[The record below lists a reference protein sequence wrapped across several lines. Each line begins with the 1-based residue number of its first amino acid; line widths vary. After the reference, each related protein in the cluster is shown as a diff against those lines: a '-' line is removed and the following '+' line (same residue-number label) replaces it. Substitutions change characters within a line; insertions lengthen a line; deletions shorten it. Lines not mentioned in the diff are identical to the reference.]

1 MTTFRALLFVLCS
14 VPAARAQTCETFGPL
29 APDLR
34 VSEALQYDQFWVQC
48 ARGGPR
54 IAFTWS
60 QGQDIIARIFD
71 TGLQPITGDFAVN
84 TTLSFGNQDEPAIAV
99 NGAGRTLIAWSDRE
113 AFDGEQMGV
122 FARLYGADGAP
133 LGPEFQVNVW
143 GQTSQWRPLIT
154 TTPQDGFV
162 VAWSG
167 DWDGDAYFR
176 VFDADGQPTTGDVRV
191 NVYEWDAQVDPACAV
206 APDGTVFVAFVD
218 YASHGGFGDG
228 LNVWGRTF
236 DLAGNPHQPFEFP
249 LTSWA
254 SNGAQREPRVA
265 WNPAGHFVVAWEDSQ
280 HDGSGYGIFV
290 RRFALDATP
299 LGPEFQANA
308 TTGADQRGIAL
319 AVDAAGTWT
328 LAYEDRSLGASS
340 PRVLARRFDAGAN
353 PLGPEV
359 VVNSEPAT
367 GTLRVTAAAHPTS
380 GEVLFAYE
388 GPGWSTDVFARPMLA
403 TAGPHAYCSAKTS
416 SLGCT
421 PAIGWQ
427 GMPSASSPQ
436 SFRVTCSQVIGQKS
450 GFLVYALGSRFLPF
464 QGGTLCVASPFQR
477 TPPQLS
483 QGSLDQCD
491 GLFGYEFN
499 ARIQSGV
506 DPSLAPGATVSAQYY
521 YRDPADPAGFG
532 SGLSDAV
539 RFVICP

>member
-1 MTTFRALLFVLCS
+1 MHPRAALLVLLAA
-14 VPAARAQTCETFGPL
+14 PASSPASAQGCETFGPM

-34 VSEALQYDQFWVQC
+34 VSEALQFDQFWVQC

-54 IAFTWS
+54 VSFTWS
-60 QGQDIIARIFD
+60 QGQDVIGRVFD
-71 TGLQPITGDFAVN
+71 ASLQPVTGDFTVN
-84 TTLSFGNQDEPAIAV
+84 TNLSFGNQDEPAIAV
-99 NGAGRTLIAWSDRE
+99 NGQGRTLIAWSDRE
-113 AFDGEQMGV
+113 AFDGEMMGV

-176 VFDADGQPTTGDVRV
+176 VFDANGQPTTGDVRV
-191 NVYEWDAQVDPACAV
+191 NVYEWDAQVDPVCAV
-206 APDGTVFVAFVD
+206 SPAGIVFVAFVD
-218 YASHGGFGDG
+218 YASHGGFGNG

-236 DLAGNPHQPFEFP
+236 DLAGTPQQGFEFP

-254 SNGAQREPRVA
+254 SDGDQREPRLVG
-265 WNPAGHFVVAWEDSQ
+265 NPAGHFVVAWEDAQ
-280 HDGSGYGIFV
+280 HDGGGYGVFA
-290 RRFALDATP
+290 RRFAPDGTP
-299 LGPEFQANA
+299 LGPEFQASA
-308 TTGADQRGIAL
+308 TVPGDQRGIAL
-319 AVDAAGTWT
+319 AVDGAGAWT
-328 LAYEDRSLGASS
+328 LAYEDRSLGA
-340 PRVLARRFDAGAN
+340 PRVLARRFGPDAV
-353 PLGPEV
+353 PLGPEIQ
-359 VVNSEPAT
+359 VNSEPAS
-367 GTLRVTAAAHPTS
+367 GTVRVTAAAHPSS
-380 GEVLFAYE
+380 GEVLVAYD
-388 GPGWSTDVFARPMLA
+388 GPGWSSDVFVRPMLA
-403 TAGPHAYCSAKTS
+403 TAGPHAYCSAKPS

-421 PAIGWQ
+421 PSIGWQ
-427 GMPSASSPQ
+427 GTPSASVAQP
-436 SFRVTCSQVIGQKS
+436 FRITCSQVIGQKT

-477 TPPQLS
+477 TPPQGS
-483 QGSLDQCD
+483 QGTVGQCN

-499 ARIQSGV
+499 ERIQGGA